1 MNTVGDN
8 WYVVP
13 GMGADQINETHWL
26 NNSCAC
32 LQEVRGTLLYT
43 EH

>member
-13 GMGADQINETHWL
+13 GMGADQINESLWL

-32 LQEVRGTLLYT
+32 LQEDRETIENT